1 MKKTKILMVCLGNI
15 CRSPLAEGI
24 LKDTL
29 DPNRFQ
35 VASAGTGG
43 WHVGNPP
50 DPRSIDIAQKKGLD
64 ISQQRAQQ
72 FIPAFFDQYDLI
84 YAMDQ
89 SNYSVLKALAKSPDQ
104 LKKLYL
110 LLEAIFPGE
119 GVDVPDPYYGGV
131 SGFAEVYNLIDRA
144 CEVIARDINQKFD

>member
-1 MKKTKILMVCLGNI
+1 MLF
-15 CRSPLAEGI
+15 RS
-24 LKDTL
+24 
-29 DPNRFQ
+29 
-35 VASAGTGG
+35 
-43 WHVGNPP
+43 
-50 DPRSIDIAQKKGLD
+50 
-64 ISQQRAQQ
+64 
-72 FIPAFFDQYDLI
+72 YDLI

-89 SNYSVLKALAKSPDQ
+89 SNYSDLKALAKSPDQ